1 MLPLLEA
8 MAEQHP
14 QALYYQFKIS
24 SETLRDDQVCVC
36 MYMNVFKVG
45 FGFISFNCRCNND
58 LSQLDYECK
67 SCRRSELHFVKTR
80 VHMCCAG
87 GSIAQVAGES
97 FA

>member
-24 SETLRDDQVCVC
+24 SETLRDEQACVYVYEC
-36 MYMNVFKVG
+36 FKVG
-45 FGFISFNCRCNND
+45 FGFISLNCRCNND